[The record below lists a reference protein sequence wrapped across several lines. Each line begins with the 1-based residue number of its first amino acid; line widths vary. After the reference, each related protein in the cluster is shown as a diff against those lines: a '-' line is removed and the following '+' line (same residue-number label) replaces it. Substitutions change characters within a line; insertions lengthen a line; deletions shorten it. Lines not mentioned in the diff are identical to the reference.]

1 MKETLPEIIKRH
13 FGLVV
18 MSYQLQLTRL
28 ESVLELR
35 CCVGLFDHTVLLS
48 RGSLEPCSF
57 TVTYD
62 KFHRLD
68 GPTYCL
74 SKGIELSL
82 FLNPGKET
90 DEILES
96 LKS

>member
-13 FGLVV
+13 FGLIVI
-18 MSYQLQLTRL
+18 SYQLQLTRL
-28 ESVLELR
+28 ESTLELR
-35 CCVGLFDHTVLLS
+35 CYIGLFDHTVLLP

-57 TVTYD
+57 KVTYD
-62 KFHRLD
+62 KLHRLD
-68 GPTYCL
+68 GFTQCV
-74 SKGIELSL
+74 SKCIEFSIL
-82 FLNPGKET
+82 LNQGPET